1 MNVSQLAEPDARR
14 GGAQHRGRHHAALT
28 AVMVCRISQDRTR
41 IGPSVQQHPPRFS
54 NITETEAWHD
64 FRCRAEERKVLCTKP
79 LRALRIPRR
88 VVLRSGFHVPWGT
101 CASPSPSH
109 EEGVAL
115 LVARTCNEVVPTHKE
130 FLRARQT
137 PVPLICIALPC
148 FDSTHAPVATAARAA
163 GTGLV
168 SMSTRPDIPGT
179 LHLERE
185 ARDWS
190 TYNEYSHRII
200 LLLLLLYVYCSRVH
214 PHFPSQFRRRRVERV
229 RAVCARLGGKVAVEG
244 LTDVLP

>member
-130 FLRARQT
+130 FLRATDPRTSDLYSLLGACMYRTRYQ
-137 PVPLICIALPC
+137 ICRTWNERLE
-148 FDSTHAPVATAARAA
+148 TGVRTAC
-163 GTGLV
+163 
-168 SMSTRPDIPGT
+168 TRI
-179 LHLERE
+179 
-185 ARDWS
+185 
-190 TYNEYSHRII
+190 
-200 LLLLLLYVYCSRVH
+200 VYYYC
-214 PHFPSQFRRRRVERV
+214 
-229 RAVCARLGGKVAVEG
+229 CCC
-244 LTDVLP
+244 T